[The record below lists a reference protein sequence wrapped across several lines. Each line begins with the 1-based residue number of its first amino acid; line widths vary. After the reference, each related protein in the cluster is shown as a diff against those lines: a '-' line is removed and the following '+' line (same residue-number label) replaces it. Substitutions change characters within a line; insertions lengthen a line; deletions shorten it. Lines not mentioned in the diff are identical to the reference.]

1 MTVRAGAGVA
11 DCTNA
16 GLGWGFWPCSLIL
29 SLGWAVVRVWLKV
42 TDRLEWPSPDVFL
55 SVCSSKLVR
64 QATLVFRFSNSSWK
78 WGSRWAHS
86 SSYMFLLEIG
96 CCRLVGDLYF
106 NLLYVFYLPINWCMH
121 MDANV
126 YMYMR
131 IREFIL

>member
-1 MTVRAGAGVA
+1 MTVRAGASVD

-16 GLGWGFWPCSLIL
+16 GLCWGFWPCSLIL
-29 SLGWAVVRVWLKV
+29 SLGWVVVRVWLKV
-42 TDRLEWPSPDVFL
+42 TGRLEGPSPEVFL

-64 QATLVFRFSNSSWK
+64 RATLVFRGSNSSWN
-78 WGSRWAHS
+78 GRHDERTLHLPCFS
-86 SSYMFLLEIG
+86 LEVG

-106 NLLYVFYLPINWCMH
+106 NLLYVCYLPMNWCIH

-126 YMYMR
+126 YMYTC